1 MDRSVVDGTAVR
13 PSPGDAAVPRA
24 RGLSNTTR
32 EALWGYLFVMPWIVG
47 FVLFSAGP
55 ILATVYLAMTE
66 YNVVEPPRWVGLRN
80 FDDLFFHDPQYV
92 KALLVTVE
100 YSAVRVPVVIVVG
113 IAFAM
118 LINTGMRG
126 IGFFRLALY
135 LPSIVPLVAASVLW
149 LWMLNPQFGF
159 LNPLLRDG
167 LGVVAP
173 NWLRDERTALYA
185 IVALSV
191 WQVGHTMMIF
201 LASLQEIPKDLY
213 EAAEIDGASLW
224 QKTWRITIP
233 MITPTIYF
241 NLIMGII
248 SSFQAFAAVFILTR
262 GGPANS
268 TLVYIMYLYRRGVE
282 FLEMGY
288 ASAMALILVAIILAL
303 TLLIMKTSDRWVNY
317 DRA

>member
-1 MDRSVVDGTAVR
+1 MDRSVVVGGAVR
-13 PSPGDAAVPRA
+13 PTPRDAAAPRA

-32 EALWGYLFVMPWIVG
+32 EALWGYLFVLPWIVG
-47 FVLFSAGP
+47 FLLFSAGP

-66 YNVVEPPRWVGLRN
+66 YNVVEAPRWVGLRN
-80 FDDLFFHDPQYV
+80 FDDLFFHDPQYL
-92 KALLVTVE
+92 KALMVTVE
-100 YSAVRVPVVIVVG
+100 YSAVRVPIVIVVG

-118 LINTGMRG
+118 LINTSMRG
-126 IGFFRLALY
+126 VNLFRLALY

-149 LWMLNPQFGF
+149 LWLLNPQFGF
-159 LNPLLRDG
+159 VNPWLRDG

-233 MITPTIYF
+233 M
-241 NLIMGII
+241 MGII

-288 ASAMALILVAIILAL
+288 ASAMALILVGIILAL
-303 TLLIMKTSDRWVNY
+303 TVLIMKTSDRWVNY